1 MEKFLKPT
9 AIIFAMLSVILLSF
23 SIYGAVIVSA
33 IALMLAFLIIKDK
46 DFSSK
51 TLQVSLITII
61 SAAVIGFFNFINA
74 ILSAIIG
81 TFTSVYSSGF
91 YSVMLSIQYFITA
104 IMLIL
109 ALVFLII
116 AIVMLIKKKD
126 IPVLSCI
133 AKLFTGE
140 KTPRKSKNK
149 NNETVVET
157 TATKVEE
164 NDADAK
170 EDDDNE
176 SKTDNEKI
184 SNETENNDEDKS

>member
-91 YSVMLSIQYFITA
+91 YSVMLSIQYFVTA

-140 KTPRKSKNK
+140 KAKKKSKNK
-149 NNETVVET
+149 NNETVIET
-157 TATKVEE
+157 TATKIEE
-164 NDADAK
+164 NDTDAK
-170 EDDDNE
+170 EDDNNE

-184 SNETENNDEDKS
+184 SDDTKNNDEVKS

>member
-133 AKLFTGE
+133 AILFTGE
-140 KTPRKSKNK
+140 KTPKKSKNK
-149 NNETVVET
+149 NNETVIET

-176 SKTDNEKI
+176 KI

>member
-46 DFSSK
+46 DFASK

-81 TFTSVYSSGF
+81 TFTSIYSSGF
-91 YSVMLSIQYFITA
+91 YSVMLSIQYFVTA

-140 KTPRKSKNK
+140 KTPKKKKNK

>member
-46 DFSSK
+46 DFASK

-81 TFTSVYSSGF
+81 TFTSIYSSGF

-140 KTPRKSKNK
+140 KAPKKSKNK
-149 NNETVVET
+149 NNETVIET

>member
-91 YSVMLSIQYFITA
+91 YSVMLSIQYFVTA

-140 KTPRKSKNK
+140 KAPKKSKNK
-149 NNETVVET
+149 NNETVIET
-157 TATKVEE
+157 TATKIEE
-164 NDADAK
+164 NDTDAK
-170 EDDDNE
+170 EDDNNE

-184 SNETENNDEDKS
+184 SDDTKNNDEVKS